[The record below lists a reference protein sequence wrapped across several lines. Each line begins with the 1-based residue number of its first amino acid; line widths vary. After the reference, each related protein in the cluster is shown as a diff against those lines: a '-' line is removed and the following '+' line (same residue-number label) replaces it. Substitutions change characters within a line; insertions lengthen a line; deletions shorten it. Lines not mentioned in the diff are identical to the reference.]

1 MEGAFLLAHLLTA
14 LQHAAAA
21 ALLPEP
27 AACAARGG
35 REPPEL
41 KWPAMTS
48 PQAVRLHACQPGDA
62 TSLRREIAVLFLM
75 LVCQDS
81 VPVPAPSG
89 PAGGDVEQWVTTMDG
104 RGLRVTGDALASDA
118 EAAAVRVR
126 EDQLQVTEGAFLD
139 TKGVLLGFDVL
150 DCQDMA
156 EAVQVASAH
165 PLARRCVLEIRP
177 ASAE

>member
-1 MEGAFLLAHLLTA
+1 MLLSV
-14 LQHAAAA
+14 QV
-21 ALLPEP
+21 
-27 AACAARGG
+27 ACSG
-35 REPPEL
+35 RDRRL
-41 KWPAMTS
+41 GVMRRS
-48 PQAVRLHACQPGDA
+48 AVRCMLTKQVMQRPCEGK
-62 TSLRREIAVLFLM
+62 IAMLFLM

-89 PAGGDVEQWVTTMDG
+89 PAGGDVEQWVTTMDS
-104 RGLRVTGDALASDA
+104 RGMRVTGDVLASDA

-139 TKGVLLGFDVL
+139 TKGALLGFDVL
-150 DCQDMA
+150 ECQDMA

-177 ASAE
+177 ASAD